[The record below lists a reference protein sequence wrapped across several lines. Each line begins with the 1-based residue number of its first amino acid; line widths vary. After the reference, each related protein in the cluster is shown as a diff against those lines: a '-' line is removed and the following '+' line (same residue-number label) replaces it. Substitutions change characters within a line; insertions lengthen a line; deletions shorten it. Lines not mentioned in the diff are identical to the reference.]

1 MSTRFCNLVACSPFP
16 VEIDFLIRYAA
27 HLTLSGRTY
36 GTITNHLSRIKH
48 VNNLLGCD
56 RVWDNHF
63 RFNLVLRVAKRYIG
77 LSSPTR
83 KSPIT
88 PKILLQIYPLFSMD
102 KPLHAALWAL
112 FLMAFFNF
120 LRKSNLV
127 SDVDNSIPF
136 LCDQI

>member
-1 MSTRFCNLVACSPFP
+1 MSIRFCDLVASSPFP
-16 VEIDFLIRYAA
+16 VEIDFLIRYVA

-36 GTITNHLSRIKH
+36 GTIINHLSRIKH
-48 VNNLLGCD
+48 VNQLLGCD

-63 RFNLVLRVAKRYIG
+63 RFNLVLRGAKRYIG
-77 LSSPTR
+77 SSPTR
-83 KSPIT
+83 KSPIS

-102 KPLHAALWAL
+102 KSLHAALWAL

-127 SDVDNSIPF
+127 PDVENSIPF
-136 LCDQI
+136 LYDQI